1 MCSFQEYVICSS
13 FLSAC
18 FSKITTHP
26 QRKRWVFLQ
35 ILIQRSYA
43 RTSSSLV
50 RDQIYFC
57 RYAWIERLDLLKVFC
72 LTFYHCKS
80 PWNPPFGEYLMVFS
94 KHQKSKSK
102 CQVHSATPSFWP
114 FLVQRS
120 VCQMDFL
127 PVATAARAGRFKCL
141 DVGNAEERW
150 LAPYLKTA
158 TPMGKYRNIIII
170 IIIIIIQSLR

>member
-1 MCSFQEYVICSS
+1 MFFQNHNTSS
-13 FLSAC
+13 EE
-18 FSKITTHP
+18 KI
-26 QRKRWVFLQ
+26 VCLQ

-43 RTSSSLV
+43 RKSSSFV

-72 LTFYHCKS
+72 LTFYQCKS
-80 PWNPPFGEYLMVFS
+80 PWNPTILGNILWFFPS
-94 KHQKSKSK
+94 TKKQNKK

-114 FLVQRS
+114 FLDQRS
-120 VCQMDFL
+120 VCQIDFL
-127 PVATAARAGRFKCL
+127 PVAATALAGRFKCL

-158 TPMGKYRNIIII
+158 TPMGKHRSII
-170 IIIIIIQSLR
+170 IIIIIIQN